1 MAKPSQY
8 RDGHGR
14 FAPDHR
20 TRNRSIA
27 AGAVVLAAGA
37 GLAAAIWR
45 GWVKMPRGPWSS
57 EEGHKAPDLALDA
70 ERKPGDRAPEDFRPD
85 PLAVPTGADRDA
97 LRPPAIH

>member
-1 MAKPSQY
+1 MTNPRQY
-8 RDGHGR
+8 RDRHGR

-20 TRNRSIA
+20 TRNRSLA

-45 GWVKMPRGPWSS
+45 GWVKMPRGPWSG
-57 EEGHKAPDLALDA
+57 EDLTADISA
-70 ERKPGDRAPEDFRPD
+70 ATNRQAGDGRAPEHFRPD
-85 PLAVPTGADRDA
+85 PEAIPTDAEREA